1 MYCPGLVLCKKDY
14 QLNQIVGLMMIA
26 RSTKAVVV
34 DDSHR
39 CVGVVSI
46 KDIIKYYLVG
56 GSRR

>member
-1 MYCPGLVLCKKDY
+1 MLCKMDY

-34 DDSHR
+34 DDVHR
-39 CVGVVSI
+39 CIGIVSL